1 MERNILRFDSYFKN
15 NTINES
21 AASLKAVS
29 EIISAFFKLYT
40 YLDFKGPLDGT
51 LKVKEFADAKD
62 ADKMELLSKIG
73 AEKDNSKRADLMK
86 QAIDSVSNKLTD
98 SFASIKPKATEVS
111 TKLAEVFKYAT
122 SNEAAKAGAAEI
134 EKSIQDT
141 IKMWQNKIK
150 SFSQER
156 VTVENRNY
164 EMRKNVLM
172 YESFN
177 YSYMYEKKS
186 PKVVLK
192 DERNSIVAQIDPI
205 YTEMMVQQKTPVS
218 PGMKS
223 KADEAINKFN
233 EISSMLNNDE
243 AWNKMNRRERKTKIE
258 EISNQVRDIIS
269 KVAEFQKKEIANL
282 GMDKKTSDDL
292 LSVIT
297 DINSIIKD
305 IAKIEKTMSYK
316 AEEEEAKK
324 YKVGDK
330 VKTHPDENG
339 DFMEGEVTKI
349 EGTQI
354 TIKRKDGKEITKSAN
369 SIESKSEN
377 KKETLKLE
385 KTIKATGKKPNKKYN
400 EASKKV
406 FEMICKKFE
415 KDEKISG
422 MKQWKKAEF
431 CSPRFYTI
439 GPNRTAII
447 KAIKLGFGLNDK
459 TADLTQEF
467 IDKLSS

>member
-1 MERNILRFDSYFKN
+1 
-15 NTINES
+15 
-21 AASLKAVS
+21 
-29 EIISAFFKLYT
+29 
-40 YLDFKGPLDGT
+40 
-51 LKVKEFADAKD
+51 
-62 ADKMELLSKIG
+62 
-73 AEKDNSKRADLMK
+73 
-86 QAIDSVSNKLTD
+86 
-98 SFASIKPKATEVS
+98 
-111 TKLAEVFKYAT
+111 
-122 SNEAAKAGAAEI
+122 
-134 EKSIQDT
+134 
-141 IKMWQNKIK
+141 
-150 SFSQER
+150 
-156 VTVENRNY
+156 
-164 EMRKNVLM
+164 
-172 YESFN
+172 
-177 YSYMYEKKS
+177 
-186 PKVVLK
+186 
-192 DERNSIVAQIDPI
+192 
-205 YTEMMVQQKTPVS
+205 
-218 PGMKS
+218 MKS